1 MLLVTCQLHFS
12 DSVSMNLLD
21 IPRFVSELKLLGPPG
36 QAWTCVYPIFSS
48 DEPLLK
54 DTVFTSALKGA
65 IMMWCGLYA
74 FKKEEEKYLKENIV
88 NQIIKVVFVYFW
100 SLRDKW
106 CTQHIPP

>member
-12 DSVSMNLLD
+12 DSDSMNLLD
-21 IPRFVSELKLLGPPG
+21 IPRFISELKLLGPPG

-65 IMMWCGLYA
+65 IMMWFVC
-74 FKKEEEKYLKENIV
+74 KEEEKYLKENIA